1 MAVKVICGDAA
12 DFKIKADLIFTDPPF
27 ELDGKKLAEIL
38 DQYES
43 DHLVMICSMKQLL
56 EFSKHT
62 NFKLNFDLVIDLVA
76 PKQSKSANQPF
87 YRHANVVYMTRNG
100 AKTKFNRKRS
110 LRLDV
115 LSGEA
120 GYFPT
125 ILVANSERKQDHGHA
140 KNMDAIFGILTC
152 FNIKSIA
159 DPFAGSG
166 TTALACIEINDRMIN
181 SVKFAKD
188 RVRIND
194 ITLIEKDQ
202 DNANSIKQA
211 LKFLGEIVI

>member
-1 MAVKVICGDAA
+1 MAIRITCGDAA
-12 DFKIKADLIFTDPPF
+12 DFNTKTDLIFTDPPF
-27 ELDGKKLAEIL
+27 EMSGKQLASIL
-38 DQYES
+38 DQYQS
-43 DHLVMICSMKQLL
+43 DHLLMICSMKQLL

-62 NFKLNFDLVIDLVA
+62 EFKLNFDLVIDLVA

-100 AKTKFNRKRS
+100 ARTRFNRKNG

-125 ILVANSERKQDHGHA
+125 IITANSERKQTHGHA
-140 KNMDAIFGILTC
+140 KNKDAIFGILTC
-152 FNIKSIA
+152 FNIESIV

-166 TTALACIEINDRMIN
+166 TTGLACIEINERMTN
-181 SVKFAKD
+181 SIKFSMNRK
-188 RVRIND
+188 RIND

-202 DNANSIKQA
+202 DNVKNMRQTF
-211 LKFLGEIVI
+211 KFLGENVI